1 MRPRL
6 RSRPRSRCGQLAT
19 VSAAGSKRR
28 PRPRWVVISVG
39 LARVVA
45 ELAAQPAEV
54 HVDGLGVGVERRLP
68 HVGHQL
74 AAGDDVARARHQGVQ
89 ELELLAGEPDLAVAT
104 PHLSRGGV
112 ESYVLHSQH
121 AVKRRDRPPRGW
133 SLWVNC
139 GELVWSTSSDGALR
153 QRRRTATGSTRP
165 KPRTGRAG
173 SRRSSHS
180 SSGSRSAVFWST
192 ISRLRR
198 ATWVSRA
205 AMLTGGPKM
214 SPSRWT
220 TGPLARPRRTSGIF
234 GSRPMT
240 LMIPSAIADR
250 LLGACW

>member
-6 RSRPRSRCGQLAT
+6 PSRPRSRPRSAAQLTSRGGGRLEAQAAT
-19 VSAAGSKRR
+19 AVGGDQRR
-28 PRPRWVVISVG
+28 A
-39 LARVVA
+39 ARVVA

-121 AVKRRDRPPRGW
+121 AVKRRDRPVPRW

-139 GELVWSTSSDGALR
+139 GEL
-153 QRRRTATGSTRP
+153 
-165 KPRTGRAG
+165 
-173 SRRSSHS
+173 
-180 SSGSRSAVFWST
+180 FWST

-198 ATWVSRA
+198 ATCVSRA

-214 SPSRWT
+214 SPRRWT

-240 LMIPSAIADR
+240 LMIPSATPTASSAVLVTKSTESPR
-250 LLGACW
+250 LLMIRPP